1 MDGGAE
7 DAEIAR
13 QVQAMLEAPL
23 TADAAVGV
31 ALFNNRS
38 LQAIYEELGLA
49 RAEVMRAAT
58 LSNPVFHLSPRFPE
72 GSRSGTNTELAVAWS
87 FLDALMIPAR
97 RRIAEAQFDES
108 RLRVAHA
115 VLDLAAESR
124 AAFYEHQ
131 AAARFAAVMR
141 TILEAADA
149 AHELALRMHEAGNL
163 SERALANE
171 RAMLEAARIEA
182 GRAGLDERLARERL
196 NARMGLWGEA
206 TRWSAPESLPPLPVA
221 DPDPAQWEPIAVAQR
236 LDLAAAGKEWQA
248 LADALGVARDWRF
261 LLAADVGASAE
272 RELDGVWVFG
282 PSLGFELPIF
292 NRRGAEIAALQSE
305 LRRAEHRLTALA
317 VEIRGEVRSARSRM
331 AFAREAAESYRD
343 TLVPLRERV
352 VALTQE
358 AYNFMLVGQ
367 FELLQA
373 KREEIEAYRGY
384 VGAVR
389 DYWIARTDLERAVGG
404 RLDAEPTPASS
415 FIAPTAATPTQPHVH
430 HPPKENRP

>member
-1 MDGGAE
+1 
-7 DAEIAR
+7 
-13 QVQAMLEAPL
+13 
-23 TADAAVGV
+23 
-31 ALFNNRS
+31 
-38 LQAIYEELGLA
+38 
-49 RAEVMRAAT
+49 
-58 LSNPVFHLSPRFPE
+58 
-72 GSRSGTNTELAVAWS
+72 
-87 FLDALMIPAR
+87 
-97 RRIAEAQFDES
+97 
-108 RLRVAHA
+108 
-115 VLDLAAESR
+115 
-124 AAFYEHQ
+124 
-131 AAARFAAVMR
+131 
-141 TILEAADA
+141 
-149 AHELALRMHEAGNL
+149 
-163 SERALANE
+163 
-171 RAMLEAARIEA
+171 
-182 GRAGLDERLARERL
+182 
-196 NARMGLWGEA
+196 
-206 TRWSAPESLPPLPVA
+206 VA